1 MDNNLMEKKQSW
13 VDVIGATLERTEDLL
28 RKMHSMSKGEKML
41 IRVEVGLKAEIT
53 DATKKMITMMEI
65 DLAEVTQ
72 AMLLTSP

>member
-1 MDNNLMEKKQSW
+1 
-13 VDVIGATLERTEDLL
+13 
-28 RKMHSMSKGEKML
+28 MHSMSKGEKML

-72 AMLLTSP
+72 VMLLMNP

>member
-1 MDNNLMEKKQSW
+1 M
-13 VDVIGATLERTEDLL
+13 IGAIPERIEDLL

-72 AMLLTSP
+72 VMLLMNP